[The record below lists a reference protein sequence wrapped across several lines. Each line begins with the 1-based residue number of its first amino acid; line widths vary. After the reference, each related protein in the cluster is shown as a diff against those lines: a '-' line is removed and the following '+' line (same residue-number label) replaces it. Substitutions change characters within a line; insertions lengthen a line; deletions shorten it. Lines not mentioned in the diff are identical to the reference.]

1 MTVTIEPGPLSG
13 SVAAITSK
21 SHAHRVMI
29 AAALSNRP
37 VDVILNCVSKDI
49 EATAACIRALG
60 GSVTPIENG
69 LRIMPIPRPLPD
81 GAEPVLHCGESGSTA
96 RFLMPVAAAICEQ
109 SIFTGEGRLPQR
121 PFTPLCEAMAVG
133 GVICDSPSL
142 PMKISGKMHSGTFSI
157 DGNISSQYISGLLF
171 ALPLLAGDSE
181 IQLRTPLESAGYV
194 DLTLSVLSDF
204 GITADRTDK
213 GFRVPGGQKYRGA
226 DRVEIEGDWS
236 NAAFWLV
243 ASAMGKNVHVEGLD
257 PRSCQGDKRVLNIIE
272 TVRNEGRFSVDAG
285 DIPDLVPVLAVLA
298 CSCRAKSVIVNAGR
312 LRIKESDRLF
322 TVAEMVRNLGGNV
335 EELPDGLIIYGTGG
349 LRGGTVESFNDHRI
363 AMAAAAASVICREPV
378 IIRDAGAVA
387 KSYPHFFEDFKK
399 LGGQVYGV

>member
-1 MTVTIEPGPLSG
+1 M
-13 SVAAITSK
+13 
-21 SHAHRVMI
+21 
-29 AAALSNRP
+29 
-37 VDVILNCVSKDI
+37 
-49 EATAACIRALG
+49 
-60 GSVTPIENG
+60 TPIENG

-213 GFRVPGGQKYRGA
+213 GFRVPGGRNTGRGS
-226 DRVEIEGDWS
+226 RGD
-236 NAAFWLV
+236 
-243 ASAMGKNVHVEGLD
+243 
-257 PRSCQGDKRVLNIIE
+257 
-272 TVRNEGRFSVDAG
+272 
-285 DIPDLVPVLAVLA
+285 
-298 CSCRAKSVIVNAGR
+298 
-312 LRIKESDRLF
+312 
-322 TVAEMVRNLGGNV
+322 
-335 EELPDGLIIYGTGG
+335 
-349 LRGGTVESFNDHRI
+349 
-363 AMAAAAASVICREPV
+363 
-378 IIRDAGAVA
+378 
-387 KSYPHFFEDFKK
+387 
-399 LGGQVYGV
+399 